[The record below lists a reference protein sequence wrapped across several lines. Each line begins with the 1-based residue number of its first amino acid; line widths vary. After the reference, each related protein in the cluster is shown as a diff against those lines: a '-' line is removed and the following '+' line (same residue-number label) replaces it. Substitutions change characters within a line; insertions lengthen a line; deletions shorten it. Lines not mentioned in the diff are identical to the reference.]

1 MIQRIQTIWLLVASA
16 CAFLSLKYSF
26 YSGVKLTETGEAYVA
41 LTGRDNLLLT
51 ILTVAVGIASLL
63 MVFFYKDRKRQLW
76 LTVATTVLSVA
87 NIVLYFKEVA
97 LFKPD
102 GNFALTAVFTFIV
115 PLFLI
120 LAIRGIY
127 RDNKL
132 IRSVDRLR

>member
-16 CAFLSLKYSF
+16 CAFLSLKFSF
-26 YSGVKLTETGEAYVA
+26 YSGVKVTETGEAYVA

-63 MVFFYKDRKRQLW
+63 MIFFYKDRKRQLW
-76 LTVATTVLSVA
+76 LTVATTVLAVA

-97 LFKPD
+97 LFKPG

-115 PLFLI
+115 PLFLV

-127 RDNKL
+127 RDDKL